1 MEEKSSIPW
10 KFPFKRHWTPIFS
23 FSLALPRHQAVGAAL
38 FVRGRALFWLRLRGQ
53 RVARYRDFQVD
64 IGKSRV
70 YSMYISIY
78 YLYVYIYQNIYI
90 YIQELHIYLYLYIY
104 NILSISMIFN
114 CPDIYFVSPL
124 VRSFHR
130 PRIMIVCGD
139 FIDAQFGVMF
149 GLTTMA
155 SAGATATKQKP
166 PGGRGKDLENL
177 WKYRISWDF
186 HGISFIGLLT
196 SSMVCVVSNLYPKI
210 LSKIYRCGWNSHY
223 LYIDHFPRETMW
235 VFPHLC

>member
-1 MEEKSSIPW
+1 MRCQTKLIKKW
-10 KFPFKRHWTPIFS
+10 KRRVQSHENSLSNDIELPFFS

-78 YLYVYIYQNIYI
+78 YLYVYIYIRISISISRNYISIYI
-90 YIQELHIYLYLYIY
+90 YIY

-166 PGGRGKDLENL
+166 PGGREKI
-177 WKYRISWDF
+177 WKIYGNIGF
-186 HGISFIGLLT
+186 HGIFMGFLL
-196 SSMVCVVSNLYPKI
+196 
-210 LSKIYRCGWNSHY
+210 
-223 LYIDHFPRETMW
+223 
-235 VFPHLC
+235 